1 MPCSIRNRRMLAATV
16 ASCFIVAGATFA
28 QTQSAAPAAAPA
40 NPNSAIRSGTSATP
54 PSPIQSVTPSSP
66 ANPIQST
73 TPPTPANP
81 IQSQSAT
88 PMANPN
94 LSSSPI
100 QMPGAVPSKSET
112 MGSAFEKLSSSHQ
125 YVTRDEAGKLDG
137 FDRAFAEADRDKD
150 GRLNQEEFATAWAIY
165 TGRT

>member
-1 MPCSIRNRRMLAATV
+1 MPGSIRNRRMLAATV

-28 QTQSAAPAAAPA
+28 QTQSAAPAAPA
-40 NPNSAIRSGTSATP
+40 NPNSAIRSGTPATPASPMQSATP
-54 PSPIQSVTPSSP
+54 SSS

-81 IQSQSAT
+81 IQSTT

-100 QMPGAVPSKSET
+100 QMPGAIPSKSET
-112 MGSAFEKLSSSHQ
+112 MGSAFEKLSSSQQ

-150 GRLNQEEFATAWAIY
+150 GRLNQEEFAVAWAIY